1 MSEQWLSIAAAAA
14 HLNCHPRTIE
24 RRIAAGKIQTRRVDD
39 GAFGQQMQVLINLP
53 DAPEPQPAPQA
64 APQGSA
70 TNSQDFAPEAF
81 ETVRE
86 LAQDQVSLA
95 TGSASALVKFA
106 QDDAMRARDELTLA
120 RIEVARTR
128 RDSKLAWSAVALMA
142 CAVCAAVGWTTHRI
156 TKTDE
161 QLRSLNDTTAAIRA
175 EARQLLTERDSAR
188 QAAESAK
195 LSEAQ
200 VSGKLSVMTD
210 QVSVMSDQVRQL
222 SAKRPATQPSSFIQ
236 RLFANTPQD

>member
-53 DAPEPQPAPQA
+53 DRPEPEPTPQPAPQA
-64 APQGSA
+64 AASTP
-70 TNSQDFAPEAF
+70 DFAPEAF

-161 QLRSLNDTTAAIRA
+161 QLRSLNETTAAVRA
-175 EARQLLTERDSAR
+175 EAKQLLTERDSAR
-188 QAAESAK
+188 QAAETAR
-195 LSEAQ
+195 LSDAEA
-200 VSGKLSVMTD
+200 SGKL
-210 QVSVMSDQVRQL
+210 SVMSDQVRQL
-222 SAKRPATQPSSFIQ
+222 SAKRPATQPTSFMQ
-236 RLFANTPQD
+236 RLFAGAPQD

>member
-53 DAPEPQPAPQA
+53 DRPALEPAPQPAPQA
-64 APQGSA
+64 GPA
-70 TNSQDFAPEAF
+70 TSPDFAPEAF
-81 ETVRE
+81 ETVKE

-120 RIEVARTR
+120 RMEVARTR
-128 RDSKLAWSAVALMA
+128 RDSKLAWAAVALMA
-142 CAVCAAVGWTTHRI
+142 CAVCGAVGWTTHRI
-156 TKTDE
+156 TQTDD
-161 QLRSLNDTTAAIRA
+161 QLRSISDQAAAVRA
-175 EARQLLTERDSAR
+175 EAKQLLTERDSAR

-195 LSEAQ
+195 LSEAEA
-200 VSGKLSVMTD
+200 SGKL
-210 QVSVMSDQVRQL
+210 SVMSDQVRQM
-222 SAKRPATQPSSFIQ
+222 SAKRPATQPTSFMQ
-236 RLFANTPQD
+236 RLFAGAPQD

>member
-53 DAPEPQPAPQA
+53 DRPEPEPQPAAQA
-64 APQGSA
+64 AGPTTSP
-70 TNSQDFAPEAF
+70 DFAPEAF
-81 ETVRE
+81 ETVKE

-161 QLRSLNDTTAAIRA
+161 QLRSLNETTAAVRA
-175 EARQLLTERDSAR
+175 EAKQLLAERDSAR
-188 QAAESAK
+188 QAAETARIGEAEASGKASAMTN
-195 LSEAQ
+195 Q
-200 VSGKLSVMTD
+200 VSM
-210 QVSVMSDQVRQL
+210 MSDQVRQM
-222 SAKRPATQPSSFIQ
+222 SAKRPATQPTSFMQ
-236 RLFANTPQD
+236 RLFAGAPQD